1 MVNLSK
7 GGLFLSSVSKECFEK
22 YINEGIA
29 ALIPVYQKD
38 LGNSTM
44 LILKSGEEILVKKTV
59 KTLISKMARHFGKDV
74 ALLRKEYGKAV
85 NKRNGVPLPLSLNY
99 IMIPVKFREK
109 PHSLNDGT
117 LGYISF
123 YEIER
128 VKEKDKKMSIISFKS
143 GKEVYVFLSTAT
155 INSYLKDARLI
166 SKIQEDKENME
177 NKLKVIEFL
186 SELFSKP
193 S

>member
-1 MVNLSK
+1 M
-7 GGLFLSSVSKECFEK
+7 SSVSKGNFEK
-22 YINEGIA
+22 YINQGIA
-29 ALIPVYQKD
+29 AIIPVYQKD
-38 LGNSTM
+38 LGNASL

-74 ALLRKEYGKAV
+74 ALLRNEYGKAV
-85 NKRNGVPLPLSLNY
+85 NKRNGVPLPLSSNY

-128 VKEKDKKMSIISFKS
+128 VKEKDKKRSIVSFKS
-143 GKEVYVFLSTAT
+143 GKEVDVFLSTAT

-177 NKLKVIEFL
+177 NKLKVIKFL